1 MDIIKGRTLMAV
13 LTGTSLALSSPVF
26 GYEAGAVSDGGSIS
40 GTILLAGDAPAPK
53 AKAIEVTKD
62 VNVCGKT
69 QKYDESLVV
78 DENKGVKNVVVSI
91 TEIASGKEWAASEP
105 LDQKECVYTP
115 HIVLT
120 PADAELEILNND
132 GILHNIHTYS
142 EANPAFNQAQPK
154 FKKKLKKTFAS
165 PEYIKVTCDAHNWMT
180 GWIVVMDHPYYAVT
194 NEAGSFTLTDVPA
207 GEYEL
212 KIWHETLGE
221 SMQTVT
227 VEAGGEASVT
237 AEFTQS

>member
-1 MDIIKGRTLMAV
+1 MRIMNSKTVMALV
-13 LTGTSLALSSPVF
+13 VGASLPLASVAL
-26 GYEAGAVSDGGSIS
+26 GYDAGAVSNGGSIS
-40 GTILLAGDAPAPK
+40 GTITFAGDAPEVKPV
-53 AKAIEVTKD
+53 EVTKD
-62 VNVCGKT
+62 TKVCAQT

-78 DENKGVKNVVVSI
+78 GENKGIKNAVVSI
-91 TEIASGKEWAASEP
+91 SNIPNGKDFGEAMV

-120 PADAELEILNND
+120 PAGSELEILNND

-154 FKKKLKKTFAS
+154 FKKKLKKKFDQ
-165 PEYIKVTCDAHNWMT
+165 PEVVRVECDAHGWMK

-194 NEAGSFTLTDVPA
+194 DGEGEFSLSDVPA
-207 GEYEL
+207 GEYEV

-221 SMQTVT
+221 TMQKVT
-227 VEAGGEASVT
+227 VEAGGAASLAV
-237 AEFTQS
+237 ELSES

>member
-1 MDIIKGRTLMAV
+1 MSIMNSKTVIALVVGASL
-13 LTGTSLALSSPVF
+13 SLASVAL
-26 GYEAGAVSDGGSIS
+26 GYDAGAVSNGGSIS
-40 GTILLAGDAPAPK
+40 GTITFAGDAPEVKPV
-53 AKAIEVTKD
+53 EVTKD
-62 VNVCGKT
+62 TKVCAQT

-78 DENKGVKNVVVSI
+78 GENKGIKNAVVSI
-91 TEIASGKEWAASEP
+91 SNISNGKDFGEAMV

-120 PADAELEILNND
+120 PAGSELEILNND

-154 FKKKLKKTFAS
+154 FKKKLKKKFDQ
-165 PEYIKVTCDAHNWMT
+165 PEVVRVECDAHGWMK

-194 NEAGSFTLTDVPA
+194 DGEGKFSLSDVPA
-207 GEYEL
+207 GEYEV

-221 SMQTVT
+221 TMQKVT
-227 VEAGGEASVT
+227 VEAGGAASLAV
-237 AEFTQS
+237 ELSQS

>member
-1 MDIIKGRTLMAV
+1 MRIMNSKTVMALV
-13 LTGTSLALSSPVF
+13 VGASLSLASVAL
-26 GYEAGAVSDGGSIS
+26 GYDVGAVSDGGSIS
-40 GTILLAGDAPAPK
+40 GTITFAGDAPEVKPV
-53 AKAIEVTKD
+53 EVTKD
-62 VNVCGKT
+62 TKVCAQT

-78 DENKGVKNVVVSI
+78 GENKGIKNAVVSI
-91 TEIASGKEWAASEP
+91 ANISNGKDFGEAMV

-120 PADAELEILNND
+120 PAGSDLEILNND

-154 FKKKLKKTFAS
+154 FKKKLKKKFDQ
-165 PEYIKVTCDAHNWMT
+165 PEVVRVECDAHGWMK

-194 NEAGSFTLTDVPA
+194 DGEGKFSLSDVPA
-207 GEYEL
+207 GEYEV

-221 SMQTVT
+221 TMQKVT
-227 VEAGGEASVT
+227 VEAGGAASLAV
-237 AEFTQS
+237 ELSES

>member
-1 MDIIKGRTLMAV
+1 MRMMNSKTV
-13 LTGTSLALSSPVF
+13 LALVVGASLSFASVAL
-26 GYEAGAVSDGGSIS
+26 GYDAGAVSNGGSIS
-40 GTILLAGDAPAPK
+40 GTITFAGDAPEVKPV
-53 AKAIEVTKD
+53 EVTKD
-62 VNVCGKT
+62 TKVCAQT

-78 DENKGVKNVVVSI
+78 GENKGIKNAVVSI
-91 TEIASGKEWAASEP
+91 SNISNGKDFGEAMV

-120 PADAELEILNND
+120 PAGSELEILNND

-154 FKKKLKKTFAS
+154 FKKKLKKKFDQ
-165 PEYIKVTCDAHNWMT
+165 PEVVRVECDAHGWMK

-194 NEAGSFTLTDVPA
+194 DGEGKFSLSDVPA
-207 GEYEL
+207 GEYEV

-221 SMQTVT
+221 AMQKVT
-227 VEAGGEASVT
+227 VEAGGDASLAV
-237 AEFTQS
+237 ELSQS

>member
-1 MDIIKGRTLMAV
+1 MSIMNSKTVIALVVGASL
-13 LTGTSLALSSPVF
+13 SLASVAL
-26 GYEAGAVSDGGSIS
+26 GYDAGAVSDGGSIS
-40 GTILLAGDAPAPK
+40 GTITFAGDAPEVKPV
-53 AKAIEVTKD
+53 EVTKD
-62 VNVCGKT
+62 TKVCAQT

-78 DENKGVKNVVVSI
+78 GENKGIKNAVVSI
-91 TEIASGKEWAASEP
+91 ANISNGKDFGEAMV

-120 PADAELEILNND
+120 PAGSELEILNND

-154 FKKKLKKTFAS
+154 FKKKLKKKFDQ
-165 PEYIKVTCDAHNWMT
+165 PEVVRVECDAHGWMK

-194 NEAGSFTLTDVPA
+194 DGEGKFSLSDVPA
-207 GEYEL
+207 GEYEV

-221 SMQTVT
+221 TMQKVT
-227 VEAGGEASVT
+227 VEAGGAASLAV
-237 AEFTQS
+237 ELSES

>member
-1 MDIIKGRTLMAV
+1 MRMMNSKTV
-13 LTGTSLALSSPVF
+13 LALVVGASLSFASVAL
-26 GYEAGAVSDGGSIS
+26 GYDAGAVSNGGSIS
-40 GTILLAGDAPAPK
+40 GTITFAGDAPEVKPV
-53 AKAIEVTKD
+53 EVTKD
-62 VNVCGKT
+62 TKVCAQT

-78 DENKGVKNVVVSI
+78 GENKGIKNAVVSI
-91 TEIASGKEWAASEP
+91 ANISNGKDFGEAMV

-120 PADAELEILNND
+120 PAGSELEILNND

-154 FKKKLKKTFAS
+154 FKKKLKKKFDQ
-165 PEYIKVTCDAHNWMT
+165 PEVVRVECDAHGWMK

-194 NEAGSFTLTDVPA
+194 DGEGKFSLSDVPA
-207 GEYEL
+207 GEYEV

-221 SMQTVT
+221 AMQKVT
-227 VEAGGEASVT
+227 VEAGGDASLAV
-237 AEFTQS
+237 ELSQS

>member
-1 MDIIKGRTLMAV
+1 MHIMNSKTVMALV
-13 LTGTSLALSSPVF
+13 VGASLSLASGAL
-26 GYEAGAVSDGGSIS
+26 GYDAGAVSNGGSIS
-40 GTILLAGDAPAPK
+40 GTITFAGDAPEVKPV
-53 AKAIEVTKD
+53 EVTKD
-62 VNVCGKT
+62 TKVCAQT

-78 DENKGVKNVVVSI
+78 GENKGIKNAVVSI
-91 TEIASGKEWAASEP
+91 SNISNGKDFGEAMV

-120 PADAELEILNND
+120 PAGSELEILNND

-154 FKKKLKKTFAS
+154 FKKKLKKKFDQ
-165 PEYIKVTCDAHNWMT
+165 PEVVRVECDAHGWMK

-194 NEAGSFTLTDVPA
+194 DGEGKFSLSDVPA
-207 GEYEL
+207 GEYEV

-221 SMQTVT
+221 TMQKVT
-227 VEAGGEASVT
+227 VEAGGAASLAV
-237 AEFTQS
+237 ELSQS

>member
-1 MDIIKGRTLMAV
+1 MRIMNSKTVMALV
-13 LTGTSLALSSPVF
+13 VGASLSLASVAL
-26 GYEAGAVSDGGSIS
+26 GYDAGAVSDGGSIS
-40 GTILLAGDAPAPK
+40 GTITFAGDAPEVKPV
-53 AKAIEVTKD
+53 EVTKD
-62 VNVCGKT
+62 TKVCAQT

-78 DENKGVKNVVVSI
+78 GENKGIKNAVVSI
-91 TEIASGKEWAASEP
+91 ANISNGKDFGEAMV

-120 PADAELEILNND
+120 PAGSELEILNND

-154 FKKKLKKTFAS
+154 FKKKLKKKFDQ
-165 PEYIKVTCDAHNWMT
+165 PEVVRVECDAHGWMK

-194 NEAGSFTLTDVPA
+194 DGEGKFSLSDVPA
-207 GEYEL
+207 GEYEV

-221 SMQTVT
+221 TMQKVT
-227 VEAGGEASVT
+227 VEAGGAASLAV
-237 AEFTQS
+237 ELSES

>member
-1 MDIIKGRTLMAV
+1 MRIMNSKTVMALV
-13 LTGTSLALSSPVF
+13 VGASLSLASVAL
-26 GYEAGAVSDGGSIS
+26 GYDAGAVSDGGSIS
-40 GTILLAGDAPAPK
+40 GTITFAGDAPEVKPV
-53 AKAIEVTKD
+53 EVTKD
-62 VNVCGKT
+62 TKVCAQT

-78 DENKGVKNVVVSI
+78 GENKGIKNAVVSI
-91 TEIASGKEWAASEP
+91 SNISNGKDFGEAMV

-120 PADAELEILNND
+120 PAGSELEILNND

-154 FKKKLKKTFAS
+154 FKKKLKKKFDQ
-165 PEYIKVTCDAHNWMT
+165 PEVVRVECDAHGWMK

-194 NEAGSFTLTDVPA
+194 DGEGKFSLSDVPA
-207 GEYEL
+207 GEYEV

-221 SMQTVT
+221 TMQKVT
-227 VEAGGEASVT
+227 VEAGGAASLAV
-237 AEFTQS
+237 ELSES

>member
-1 MDIIKGRTLMAV
+1 MRIMNSKTVMALV
-13 LTGTSLALSSPVF
+13 AGASLSLASVAL
-26 GYEAGAVSDGGSIS
+26 GYDAGAVSNGGSIS
-40 GTILLAGDAPAPK
+40 GTITFAGDAPEIKPV
-53 AKAIEVTKD
+53 EVTKD
-62 VNVCGKT
+62 TKVCAQT

-78 DENKGVKNVVVSI
+78 GENKGIKNAVVSI
-91 TEIASGKEWAASEP
+91 SNISNGKDFGEAMV

-120 PADAELEILNND
+120 PAGSELEILNND

-154 FKKKLKKTFAS
+154 FKKKLKKKFDQ
-165 PEYIKVTCDAHNWMT
+165 PEVVRVECDAHGWMK

-194 NEAGSFTLTDVPA
+194 DGEGKFSLSDVPA
-207 GEYEL
+207 GEYEV

-221 SMQTVT
+221 SMQKVT
-227 VEAGGEASVT
+227 VEAGGDASLAV
-237 AEFTQS
+237 ELSQS

>member
-1 MDIIKGRTLMAV
+1 MRMMNSKTV
-13 LTGTSLALSSPVF
+13 LALVVGASLSLASVAL
-26 GYEAGAVSDGGSIS
+26 GYDAGAVSNGGSIS
-40 GTILLAGDAPAPK
+40 GTITFAGDAPEVKPV
-53 AKAIEVTKD
+53 EVTKD
-62 VNVCGKT
+62 TKVCAQT

-78 DENKGVKNVVVSI
+78 GENKGIKNAVVSI
-91 TEIASGKEWAASEP
+91 ANISNGKDFGEAMV

-120 PADAELEILNND
+120 PAGSELEILNND

-154 FKKKLKKTFAS
+154 FKKTLKKKFDQ
-165 PEYIKVTCDAHNWMT
+165 PEVVRVECDAHGWMK

-194 NEAGSFTLTDVPA
+194 DGEGKFSLSDVPA
-207 GEYEL
+207 GEYEV

-221 SMQTVT
+221 TMQKVT
-227 VEAGGEASVT
+227 VEAGGDASLAV
-237 AEFTQS
+237 ELSQS

>member
-1 MDIIKGRTLMAV
+1 MRIMNSKTVMALV
-13 LTGTSLALSSPVF
+13 VGASLSLASVAL
-26 GYEAGAVSDGGSIS
+26 GYDAGAVSNGGSIS
-40 GTILLAGDAPAPK
+40 GTITFAGDAPEVKPV
-53 AKAIEVTKD
+53 EVTKD
-62 VNVCGKT
+62 TKVCAQT

-78 DENKGVKNVVVSI
+78 GENKGIKNAVVSI
-91 TEIASGKEWAASEP
+91 SNISNGKDFGEAMV

-120 PADAELEILNND
+120 PAGSELEILNND

-154 FKKKLKKTFAS
+154 FKKKLKKKFDQ
-165 PEYIKVTCDAHNWMT
+165 PEVVRVECDAHGWMK

-194 NEAGSFTLTDVPA
+194 DGEGKFSLSDVPA
-207 GEYEL
+207 GEYEV

-221 SMQTVT
+221 TMQKVT
-227 VEAGGEASVT
+227 VEAGGDASLAV
-237 AEFTQS
+237 ELSQS

>member
-1 MDIIKGRTLMAV
+1 MRIMNSKTVMALV
-13 LTGTSLALSSPVF
+13 VGASLSLASVAL
-26 GYEAGAVSDGGSIS
+26 GYDAGAVSNGGSIS
-40 GTILLAGDAPAPK
+40 GTITFAGAAPEIKPV
-53 AKAIEVTKD
+53 EVTKD
-62 VNVCGKT
+62 TKVCAQT

-78 DENKGVKNVVVSI
+78 GENKGIKNAVVSI
-91 TEIASGKEWAASEP
+91 SNISNGKDFGEAMV

-120 PADAELEILNND
+120 PAGSELEILNND

-154 FKKKLKKTFAS
+154 FKKKLKKKFDQ
-165 PEYIKVTCDAHNWMT
+165 PEVVRVECDAHGWMK

-194 NEAGSFTLTDVPA
+194 DGEGKFSLSDVPA
-207 GEYEL
+207 GEYEV

-221 SMQTVT
+221 TMQKVT
-227 VEAGGEASVT
+227 VEAGGDASLAV
-237 AEFTQS
+237 ELSQS

>member
-1 MDIIKGRTLMAV
+1 MRKMNVKTVIALIVGA
-13 LTGTSLALSSPVF
+13 SLPLASVAL
-26 GYEAGAVSDGGSIS
+26 GYDVGAVSNGGSIR
-40 GTILLAGDAPAPK
+40 GTITFAGDAPEATPV
-53 AKAIEVTKD
+53 EVTKD
-62 VNVCGKT
+62 TKVCAQT

-78 DENKGVKNVVVSI
+78 GDNKGIKNVVISI
-91 TEIASGKEWAASEP
+91 TNIASGKDFGAAMA

-120 PADAELEILNND
+120 QAGADLEILNND

-154 FKKKLKKTFAS
+154 FKKKLKKKFEH
-165 PEYIKVTCDAHNWMT
+165 PETIRVECDAHGWMR
-180 GWIVVMDHPYYAVT
+180 GWVVVMDHPYYAVT
-194 NEAGSFTLTDVPA
+194 DEAGAFSLAEVPA

-221 SMQTVT
+221 TMQKVT
-227 VEAGGEASVT
+227 VEAGDEAHVAVELS
-237 AEFTQS
+237 QS

>member
-1 MDIIKGRTLMAV
+1 MRSMNIKTVISLVVGASL
-13 LTGTSLALSSPVF
+13 SLASVAL
-26 GYEAGAVSDGGSIS
+26 GYDAGAVNNGGSIS
-40 GTILLAGDAPAPK
+40 GSITFAGDAPE
-53 AKAIEVTKD
+53 AKPIEVTKD
-62 VNVCGKT
+62 TKVCAQT

-78 DENKGVKNVVVSI
+78 GENKGIKNAVISI
-91 TEIASGKEWAASEP
+91 SNISSGKDFGDAMA

-120 PADAELEILNND
+120 PAGSELEILNND

-154 FKKKLKKTFAS
+154 FKKKLKKKFDQ
-165 PEYIKVTCDAHNWMT
+165 PERVKVTCDAHNWMT

-194 NEAGSFTLTDVPA
+194 DGEGKFSLGDVPA
-207 GEYEL
+207 GEYEV

-221 SMQTVT
+221 TMQKVT
-227 VEAGGEASVT
+227 VEAGGDASLAV
-237 AEFTQS
+237 ELSQS

>member
-1 MDIIKGRTLMAV
+1 MRIMNSKTVMALV
-13 LTGTSLALSSPVF
+13 VGASLSLASVAL
-26 GYEAGAVSDGGSIS
+26 GYDVGAVSDGGSIS
-40 GTILLAGDAPAPK
+40 GTITFAGDAPEVKPV
-53 AKAIEVTKD
+53 EVTKD
-62 VNVCGKT
+62 TKVCAQT

-78 DENKGVKNVVVSI
+78 GENKGIKNAVVSI
-91 TEIASGKEWAASEP
+91 ANISNGKDFGEAMV

-120 PADAELEILNND
+120 PAGSELEILNND

-154 FKKKLKKTFAS
+154 FKKKLKKKFDQ
-165 PEYIKVTCDAHNWMT
+165 PEVVRVECDAHGWMK

-194 NEAGSFTLTDVPA
+194 DGEGKFSLSDVPA
-207 GEYEL
+207 GEYEV

-221 SMQTVT
+221 TMQKVT
-227 VEAGGEASVT
+227 VEAGGAASLAV
-237 AEFTQS
+237 ELSES

>member
-1 MDIIKGRTLMAV
+1 MRMMNSKTV
-13 LTGTSLALSSPVF
+13 LTLVVGASLSFASVAL
-26 GYEAGAVSDGGSIS
+26 GYDAGAVSTGGSIS
-40 GTILLAGDAPAPK
+40 GTITFAGDAPEVKPV
-53 AKAIEVTKD
+53 EVTKD
-62 VNVCGKT
+62 TKVCAQT

-78 DENKGVKNVVVSI
+78 GENKGIKNAVVSI
-91 TEIASGKEWAASEP
+91 SNISNGKDFGEAMV

-120 PADAELEILNND
+120 PAGSELEILNND

-154 FKKKLKKTFAS
+154 FKKKLKKKFDQ
-165 PEYIKVTCDAHNWMT
+165 PEVVRVECDAHGWMK

-194 NEAGSFTLTDVPA
+194 DGEGKFSLSDVPA
-207 GEYEL
+207 GEYEV

-221 SMQTVT
+221 AMQKVT
-227 VEAGGEASVT
+227 VEAGGDASLAV
-237 AEFTQS
+237 ELSQS

>member
-1 MDIIKGRTLMAV
+1 MRMMNSKTV
-13 LTGTSLALSSPVF
+13 LALVVGASLSLASVAL
-26 GYEAGAVSDGGSIS
+26 GYDAGAVSNGGSIS
-40 GTILLAGDAPAPK
+40 GTITFAGDAPEVKPV
-53 AKAIEVTKD
+53 EVTKD
-62 VNVCGKT
+62 TKVCAQT

-78 DENKGVKNVVVSI
+78 GENKGIKNAVVSI
-91 TEIASGKEWAASEP
+91 SNISNGKDFGEAMV

-120 PADAELEILNND
+120 PAGSELEILNND

-154 FKKKLKKTFAS
+154 FKKKLKKKFDQ
-165 PEYIKVTCDAHNWMT
+165 PEVVRVECDAHGWMK

-194 NEAGSFTLTDVPA
+194 DGEGKFSLSDVPA
-207 GEYEL
+207 GEYEV

-221 SMQTVT
+221 TLQKVT
-227 VEAGGEASVT
+227 VEAGGDASLAV
-237 AEFTQS
+237 ELSQS

>member
-1 MDIIKGRTLMAV
+1 MGIIKGRTTLAV
-13 LTGTSLALSSPVF
+13 LAGASLAWASPAF

-40 GTILLAGDAPAPK
+40 GTIILAGDEIPAPK
-53 AKAIEVTKD
+53 AIEATKD

-78 DENKGVKNVVVSI
+78 GENKGVKNVVVSI
-91 TEIASGKEWAASEP
+91 TEMASGKEWAASEP
-105 LDQKECVYTP
+105 LDQQECVYTP
-115 HIVLT
+115 HVVLT
-120 PADAELEILNND
+120 PAGAELEILNND

-194 NEAGSFTLTDVPA
+194 DETGSFTLADVPA
-207 GEYEL
+207 GEYEI

-227 VEAGGEASVT
+227 VDAGGEASVT
-237 AEFTQS
+237 AELTQS